1 MKLIVGLGNPGTKYA
16 GTRHNIG
23 FDTVTAL
30 SDLHGIALDR
40 KECKAVCGRGFIGG
54 EKVILAQPQT
64 FMNNSGESVR
74 AFMDFYKL
82 SPEDVLII
90 YDDIDLEPGHIR
102 IRKKGSAG
110 GHNGMKSIIS
120 HMGTDTFSRIRL
132 GVGKK
137 PEGWDLADWVLA
149 RFPKELEPEIRET
162 LKTACEAVGVVLSE
176 GMDSAMNRFSH

>member
-23 FDTVTAL
+23 FDTITEL
-30 SDLHGIALDR
+30 CDR
-40 KECKAVCGRGFIGG
+40 YDIRLNQKECKAVCGKGVIAG

-82 SPEDVLII
+82 SPEDVII
-90 YDDIDLEPGHIR
+90 IQDDIDLEPGHIR
-102 IRKKGSAG
+102 IRRKGSAG
-110 GHNGMKSIIS
+110 GHNGMKSIIA
-120 HMGTDTFSRIRL
+120 HMGTDTFDRIRL

-137 PEGWDLADWVLA
+137 PEDWDLADWVLA
-149 RFPKELEPEIRET
+149 RFPKDVEPEIRET
-162 LKTACEAVGVVLSE
+162 LKTAAEAVTVCLSDGTE
-176 GMDSAMNRFSH
+176 KAMNRFSH